1 MARKAKP
8 TKEKSEPL
16 VRPAIVRALAAL
28 ALAVM
33 ALSIIVDAVFGHVGH
48 FGIDGTVGAY
58 AVIGLV
64 SGLVIIGIAKGLGM
78 PLSRPDT
85 YYGDTEKEAGE

>member
-1 MARKAKP
+1 MARKAK
-8 TKEKSEPL
+8 TAKQKSEPL

-33 ALSIIVDAVFGHVGH
+33 ALSLVVDALFGHVGH

-64 SGLVIIGIAKGLGM
+64 SGLVIIGIAKGLGR
-78 PLSRPDT
+78 PLGRPDT
-85 YYGDTEKEAGE
+85 YYGDNEKEAGK